1 MFEMRRRDPRFALRG
16 FRSVAQAAV
25 KPTTFLAPDWR
36 FLACGAM
43 PSFS

>member
-16 FRSVAQAAV
+16 FRSAAQAAV
-25 KPTTFLAPDWR
+25 KSVSVFAPDWR
-36 FLACGAM
+36 FLARGAM